1 MLLSLKELIWYLEMN
16 TNILNEKIAKQSIK
30 EFIAQQKMANKTVV
44 EAANISEKL
53 QIPYSLVKEIFQEL
67 VDEGYLSSLEYI
79 PA

>member
-1 MLLSLKELIWYLEMN
+1 MN